1 MIKIVT
7 DAEANLTP
15 ELMEQYDIRTMPLWI
30 HFGEGAYQEGR
41 NITREEFYDRLID
54 TDEFPKTSQASVG
67 QFLEL
72 YRPLVEAGHEILSIH
87 ISSEL
92 SGTYQ
97 SAVGAAQQLPDAKI
111 SVFDSRYAATFQS
124 LMVWRAAEWAAQ
136 GLSREEIVARLEGM
150 IPNLHNFFL
159 VDTLEYLRRGGRIG
173 GAAALLGTL
182 LQVKPILTLKDGLIE
197 VYDKTRT
204 RKRALA
210 QLKQLALGAADG
222 AKSVDLAVLHVRCP
236 QVAHMLADK
245 LAAELAPQRIL
256 VDLIGPGIG
265 AHVGPGA
272 IGVGIYV
279 EPVTDEEQRDA

>member
-15 ELMEQYDIRTMPLWI
+15 ELMERYDIKTMPLWI
-30 HFGEGAYQEGR
+30 HFEDGAYQEGHS
-41 NITREEFYDRLID
+41 ITREGFYERLID
-54 TDEFPKTSQASVG
+54 SGEFPKTSQASVG

-72 YRPLVEAGHEILSIH
+72 YRPLLEAGHEILSIH

-97 SAVGAAQQLPDAKI
+97 SAVGAAQQLPGAKI
-111 SVFDSRYAATFQS
+111 SVFDSRYAATFQA
-124 LMVWRAAEWAAQ
+124 LMVWRAAEWAEQ
-136 GLSREEIVARLEGM
+136 GLSREKIVARLQGM
-150 IPNLHNFFL
+150 IPHLHNFFM

-173 GAAALLGTL
+173 GASALLGTL
-182 LQVKPILTLKDGLIE
+182 LQVKPILTLKDGQIE
-197 VYDKTRT
+197 VYDKMRT

-210 QLKQLALGAADG
+210 RLKQLALEAASGARA
-222 AKSVDLAVLHVRCP
+222 VDLAVLHVHCP

-245 LAAELAPQRIL
+245 LAAELAPERMM

-265 AHVGPGA
+265 VHVGPGA
-272 IGVGIYV
+272 VGVCIYA
-279 EPVTDEEQRDA
+279 EPGDDEG